1 VTDVRNAQAVLM
13 RPTGPLDA
21 DTCGEFRQQLA
32 SAFAAGVRAVAV
44 DLAAVTTVD
53 PIGLGVLAG
62 ANRHLRRRGG
72 TLVLL
77 HPSPAVATKVR
88 VNGLSELLEIP
99 ASPPLRLLAGTGT
112 GTSEDRPRVL
122 SVVPGLKRPS

>member
-44 DLAAVTTVD
+44 DLAAV
-53 PIGLGVLAG
+53 
-62 ANRHLRRRGG
+62 
-72 TLVLL
+72 
-77 HPSPAVATKVR
+77 
-88 VNGLSELLEIP
+88 NGLSELLEIP